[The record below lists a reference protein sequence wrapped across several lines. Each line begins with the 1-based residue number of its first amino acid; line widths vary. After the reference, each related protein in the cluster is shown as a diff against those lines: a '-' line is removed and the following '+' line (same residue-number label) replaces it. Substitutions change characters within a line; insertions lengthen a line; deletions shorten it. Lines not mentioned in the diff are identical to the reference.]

1 MKKLIILLLAVMLLT
16 ACSSGE
22 KKEVLH
28 IFNWGAYIDEETIT
42 MFEKE
47 YNVKVNYSRFASNE
61 EMYHKITNTGGFD
74 IVIPSDYTVQRL
86 REENLLQEIDFSKI
100 SNYGNVLDSLMG
112 RKMDPEDKY
121 SVPYFWGNVGL
132 VYNKENVSLADL
144 DAQGWNILNDVR
156 YKGSVYFYNSER
168 DAFMIAL
175 KTLGYSMNSKD
186 PQELKEA
193 NDWLIA
199 MKSLTAPTYATDE
212 AIDRMVAGE
221 KDIAV
226 MYSGD
231 ANYIISENEDM
242 DFYVPKQGTNVWLD
256 SMVIPTTANNPE
268 LAHKWIDFT
277 LRPEIALMNTE
288 EVGYTSPIQ
297 SVIDTIT
304 GPGGTYEGIDSYIPR
319 TDNPLD
325 EEFLYDIELK
335 QLMNQYWEKIIAQ

>member
-1 MKKLIILLLAVMLLT
+1 MKKLIILLLAVMLST

-100 SNYGNVLDSLMG
+100 SNYGNVLESLKG

-132 VYNKENVSLADL
+132 VYNKKNVSLADL

>member
-1 MKKLIILLLAVMLLT
+1 MKKLIILLLTLVLLT
-16 ACSSGE
+16 ACGSGE

-28 IFNWGAYIDEETIT
+28 IFNWGAYIDESTIT
-42 MFEKE
+42 TFEKE

-74 IVIPSDYTVQRL
+74 LVIPSDYTVQRL
-86 REENLLQEIDFSKI
+86 REEGLLQEIDYTKL
-100 SNYGNVLDSLMG
+100 SNYGNVLDSLKG

-132 VYNKENVSLADL
+132 VYNKENVSISDL
-144 DAQGWNILNDVR
+144 DAKGWDILNDTR
-156 YKGSVYFYNSER
+156 YKGSIYFYNSER

-175 KTLGYSMNSKD
+175 KTLGYSMNSSD
-186 PQELKEA
+186 PKELQEA

-242 DFYVPKQGTNVWLD
+242 DFYVPKQGTNTWLD
-256 SMVIPTTANNPE
+256 SMVIPTTANNPD

-277 LRPEIALMNTE
+277 LRPEIALLNTE

-297 SVIDTIT
+297 SVIDEIT
-304 GPGGTYEGIDSYIPR
+304 GPGGTYEGMESYIPR
-319 TDNPLD
+319 TGYELD
-325 EEFLYDIELK
+325 EEFIFDQKLK
-335 QLMNQYWEKIIAQ
+335 EQMNQYWEKIIAQ

>member
-1 MKKLIILLLAVMLLT
+1 MKKLIILLLAVMLST

-186 PQELKEA
+186 PQELKKA

>member
-1 MKKLIILLLAVMLLT
+1 MKKLLLLLVSVMLLT

-28 IFNWGAYIDEETIT
+28 IFNWGAYIDEDTIS
-42 MFEKE
+42 MFEE
-47 YNVKVNYSRFASNE
+47 ENDVRVIYSRFASNE
-61 EMYHKITNTGGFD
+61 EMYHKLQNTGGYD
-74 IVIPSDYTVQRL
+74 IIIPSDYTVQRM
-86 REENLLQEIDFSKI
+86 REEELLQEIDYSKLE
-100 SNYGNVLDSLMG
+100 NYGNVLDSLKG
-112 RKMDPEDKY
+112 RAMDPEDKF

-132 VYNKENVSLADL
+132 VYNKDNVSLADL
-144 DAQGWNILNDVR
+144 DAKGWDILNDER

-175 KTLGYSMNSKD
+175 KTLGYSMNSSD
-186 PQELKEA
+186 PQELQEA

-231 ANYIISENEDM
+231 ANYIITENEEM
-242 DFYVPKQGTNVWLD
+242 GFYVPKQGTNTWLD
-256 SMVIPTTANNPE
+256 SMVIPKSANNPE

-277 LRPEIALMNTE
+277 LREDIALLNTE

-297 SVIDTIT
+297 NVIDKVTSV
-304 GPGGTYEGIDSYIPR
+304 GGAFEGVESYVPRIGYE
-319 TDNPLD
+319 LD
-325 EEFLYDIELK
+325 EEFVYNQKLK
-335 QLMNQYWEKIIAQ
+335 EIMNQFWEKIIAQ

>member
-1 MKKLIILLLAVMLLT
+1 MKKLISLLLVLVLLT
-16 ACSSGE
+16 ACSG
-22 KKEVLH
+22 KGDKEVLH
-28 IFNWGAYIDEETIT
+28 IFNWGSYIDEETIT

-47 YNVKVNYSRFASNE
+47 YNVRVKYSRFASNE
-61 EMYHKITNTGGFD
+61 EMYLKLTNTGGYD
-74 IVIPSDYTVQRL
+74 VVIPSDYTVQRM
-86 REENLLQEIDFSKI
+86 REENLLQEIDYSKL
-100 SNYGNVLDSLMG
+100 SNYKNVLPSLKG
-112 RKMDPEDKY
+112 RSMDPEDKY

-132 VYNKENVSLADL
+132 VYNTETVSVEDL
-144 DAQGWNILNDVR
+144 DKMGWDILNDTR
-156 YKGSVYFYNSER
+156 YKGNVYFYNSER

-175 KTLGYSMNSKD
+175 KTLGYSMNSSD
-186 PQELKEA
+186 PKELKEA

-212 AIDRMVAGE
+212 AIDRMIAGE

-231 ANYIISENEDM
+231 ANYIISENEEM
-242 DFYVPKQGTNVWLD
+242 GFYVPKQGTNTWLD
-256 SMVIPTTANNPE
+256 SMVIPSNANNVD

-277 LRPEIALMNTE
+277 LREDIALMNTE

-304 GPGGTYEGIDSYIPR
+304 GPGGTYEGIDSYLPR
-319 TDNPLD
+319 TDYDLD
-325 EEFLYDIELK
+325 EEFIYNLDLK

>member
-1 MKKLIILLLAVMLLT
+1 MKKIVLALLAVFLLT
-16 ACSSGE
+16 ACGSNE

-28 IFNWGAYIDEETIT
+28 IFNWGAYIDEDTIT

-47 YNVKVNYSRFASNE
+47 YGVKVNYSRFASNE
-61 EMYHKITNTGGFD
+61 EMYHKITNTGGYD

-86 REENLLQEIDFSKI
+86 REEKLLQEIDFSLL
-100 SNYGNVLDSLMG
+100 SNYGNVLDSLKG
-112 RKMDPEDKY
+112 REMDPEDKY

-132 VYNKENVSLADL
+132 VYNKENVSLSDL
-144 DAQGWNILNDVR
+144 DALGWDILNDTR
-156 YKGSVYFYNSER
+156 YKGDIYFYDSER

-175 KTLGYSMNSKD
+175 KSLGYSMNSSD

-193 NDWLIA
+193 NDWLVS
-199 MKSLTAPTYATDE
+199 MKTTINPTYATDE

-221 KDIAV
+221 KSIAV

-231 ANYIISENEDM
+231 ANYIISENEEM
-242 DFYVPKQGTNVWLD
+242 GFYVPKQGTNTWLD
-256 SMVIPTTANNPE
+256 SMVIPSTANNPE

-297 SVIDTIT
+297 SVIDEIT
-304 GPGGTYEGIDSYIPR
+304 GPEGTYEGIDSYVPR
-319 TDNPLD
+319 TNYELD
-325 EEFLYDIELK
+325 EEFIYNLELK
-335 QLMNQYWEKIIAQ
+335 EIMNQYWEKIKAQ

>member
-1 MKKLIILLLAVMLLT
+1 MKKIISLLLVLVLLT
-16 ACSSGE
+16 ACSGGSD
-22 KKEVLH
+22 KEVLH
-28 IFNWGAYIDEETIT
+28 VFNWGSYIDEETIT

-47 YNVKVNYSRFASNE
+47 YNVRVKYSRFASNE
-61 EMYHKITNTGGFD
+61 EMYLKLTNTGGYD
-74 IVIPSDYTVQRL
+74 VVIPSDYTVQRM
-86 REENLLQEIDFSKI
+86 REENLLQEIDYSKL
-100 SNYGNVLDSLMG
+100 SNYGNVLDSLKG
-112 RKMDPEDKY
+112 REMDPEDKY

-132 VYNKENVSLADL
+132 VYNKETVSLQDL
-144 DAQGWNILNDVR
+144 DTLGWDILNDVQ
-156 YKGSVYFYNSER
+156 YKGNVYFYNSER

-175 KTLGYSMNSKD
+175 KTLGYSMNSSD
-186 PQELKEA
+186 PKELQEA

-212 AIDRMVAGE
+212 AIDRMIAGE

-231 ANYIISENEDM
+231 ANYIVSENDEM
-242 DFYVPKQGTNVWLD
+242 DFYVPLQGTNTWLD
-256 SMVIPTTANNPE
+256 SMVIPKSASNVD

-304 GPGGTYEGIDSYIPR
+304 GPGGAYEGIESYIPR
-319 TDNPLD
+319 TGFELD
-325 EEFLYDIELK
+325 EEFIYNLELK
-335 QLMNQYWEKIIAQ
+335 QIMNKYWEKIIAQ